1 MKFRFLTKNR
11 KIRFWLWVVGLLSLG
26 TVIMFDEKEWNFL
39 LATPYIFAMTWIVLS
54 DILLRNKNSKSVR
67 VSTHVCAF
75 ILAVLVVVVS
85 MVYVYFPFA

>member
-39 LATPYIFAMTWIVLS
+39 APT
-54 DILLRNKNSKSVR
+54 
-67 VSTHVCAF
+67 
-75 ILAVLVVVVS
+75 
-85 MVYVYFPFA
+85 